1 MFNKIYTYYTWYKIT
16 ILSLSIGLIYFLA
29 NTTYETYIAEEL
41 GGYFWF
47 FSVFLTAL
55 VILSGGYIAYM
66 ITYKLTI
73 LLDTLRQQS
82 IFGSKTISRA
92 IWLQETSR
100 PIAMPIFI
108 DGYATLMREKAIAN
122 RPKSDNLM
130 HPPTPPVP
138 SIETYRVQQR
148 HSILITLSTL
158 PVMAYMLVQTQVA
171 PSPILHLSI
180 YLLVSFAMVY
190 IWYSNTRLDKV
201 YFPQATRATNPQ
213 LLLMW
218 GVWNVCHTSGFLT
231 RVEVPS
237 YLPFII
243 ASLLLSA
250 VIHLIIKRKKWF
262 SEVFLRHR
270 YFYYALFLY
279 LPITWYNL
287 LFSVNC
293 LSPNPATTSV
303 QTTVQ
308 AKQYL
313 IGWMPSW
320 AIMVNVW
327 NPDSKETIEVVASVH
342 KEIQPGD
349 TVYIDVKKG
358 LLGVSWYKASYLG
371 RDTSQF
377 RYSAALQQQSM

>member
-66 ITYKLTI
+66 FTYNLTI
-73 LLDTLRQQS
+73 LSDTLRQQS

-100 PIAMPIFI
+100 PIAIPIFI

-201 YFPQATRATNPQ
+201 YFP
-213 LLLMW
+213 
-218 GVWNVCHTSGFLT
+218 
-231 RVEVPS
+231 
-237 YLPFII
+237 
-243 ASLLLSA
+243 
-250 VIHLIIKRKKWF
+250 
-262 SEVFLRHR
+262 
-270 YFYYALFLY
+270 
-279 LPITWYNL
+279 
-287 LFSVNC
+287 
-293 LSPNPATTSV
+293 
-303 QTTVQ
+303 
-308 AKQYL
+308 
-313 IGWMPSW
+313 
-320 AIMVNVW
+320 
-327 NPDSKETIEVVASVH
+327 
-342 KEIQPGD
+342 
-349 TVYIDVKKG
+349 
-358 LLGVSWYKASYLG
+358 
-371 RDTSQF
+371 
-377 RYSAALQQQSM
+377 